1 MDQLQFDLSIV
12 KKESQYF
19 EDYGQN
25 GGHLLDNIIPESDFD
40 QFGQGAN
47 VVSIV
52 LLIFFCLC
60 PSFSESISTR
70 NYFHSYASIEYK
82 SLFPQALFLLKY
94 YRFFQCFYCLLH
106 PL

>member
-40 QFGQGAN
+40 QFGPGAN

-52 LLIFFCLC
+52 PIIF
-60 PSFSESISTR
+60 SICVLRSVNQPLQGTT
-70 NYFHSYASIEYK
+70 FTSYLQSNINA
-82 SLFPQALFLLKY
+82 
-94 YRFFQCFYCLLH
+94 
-106 PL
+106 